1 VGAPRILIVGFT
13 PTRTDPRIL
22 RHIAAL
28 RHEFDLVTMGT
39 GPSPEGV
46 VGHVELPAGV
56 DHLPRTPVGLAALAT
71 RRHQLAYRQTPVVQ
85 AIAAL
90 APDPRDFDLV
100 IANDLI
106 TVPVALEFAGSK
118 PVIADMH
125 EYEPRQFEELWQ
137 WRIALQGFYTF
148 WCAESL
154 SRAAAVITVA
164 PGIAAEY
171 ERVFGVTC
179 SVVMNAAHYAQRHP
193 HPTGRSIKVV
203 HSGQAMVSR
212 HIHTMIEAAADL
224 PDVSLDLL
232 LTTTTQGSR
241 YLERLKRQAQ
251 RTRNV
256 RVLEPVPMHELHDT
270 LAGYDV
276 GLSVLYPSSFN
287 IKHALPNKF
296 FDFVQARLG
305 LVVGPSPEMAAIV
318 SRHGIGAVSPGFD
331 VDAVRATLLGLT
343 PEQVDQWKQA
353 THSCAQAL
361 SAEQQ
366 AVTLREVV
374 HSVIGHADR

>member
-1 VGAPRILIVGFT
+1 MLGFT
-13 PTRTDPRIL
+13 PTASDPRIL
-22 RHIAAL
+22 RHVAAL
-28 RHEFDLVTMGT
+28 RDDYEVTTMGT
-39 GPSPEGV
+39 GPAPEGV
-46 VGHVELPAGV
+46 VAHIELPASAN
-56 DHLPRTPVGLAALAT
+56 HLPRTTAGLTALAL
-71 RRHQLAYRQTPVVQ
+71 RQYRAAYRHVPIVN
-85 AIAAL
+85 AIREL
-90 APDPRDFDLV
+90 APDQQTFDVV

-106 TVPVALEFAGSK
+106 TLPVALEFAGSK

-179 SVVMNAAHYAQRHP
+179 SVVMNAAHYAKRQP

-287 IKHALPNKF
+287 ILHALPNKF

-305 LVVGPSPEMAAIV
+305 LIVGPSPEMATIV
-318 SRHGIGAVSPGFD
+318 REHSLGEVAEDFDAGSIREALHQMSPAKVDEWKAATD
-331 VDAVRATLLGLT
+331 VA
-343 PEQVDQWKQA
+343 
-353 THSCAQAL
+353 AQAL

-366 AVTLREVV
+366 AVAFRKVV
-374 HSVIGHADR
+374 RSVVGA